1 MSSISSLPSSI
12 LSLLTKNSTDTSS
25 SNSAESSTTSKTA
38 TTTTNT
44 STSKST
50 DDWTLS
56 DLDSYVSSMKA
67 NQTTLADYM
76 EDSSSDSGVYS
87 VLTYGQDAKVQNIL
101 QQMADQKSVAAT
113 TSSTASKD
121 KVPLQQNKSIDQ
133 AALP

>member
-12 LSLLTKNSTDTSS
+12 LSLLTKTSTDTSS
-25 SNSAESSTTSKTA
+25 SNSTESSTTSKTA
-38 TTTTNT
+38 TTTKNT
-44 STSKST
+44 ASTTSKST

-101 QQMADQKSVAAT
+101 QQMADQKSVAT
-113 TSSTASKD
+113 STSSTASQG
-121 KVPLQQNKSIDQ
+121 KVSSTTK
-133 AALP
+133 

>member
-101 QQMADQKSVAAT
+101 QQMAEQKSVAT
-113 TSSTASKD
+113 STSSTASQD
-121 KVPLQQNKSIDQ
+121 KVSATTK
-133 AALP
+133 